1 MHRLF
6 SAIAKGVQV
15 RLLLASGVLLIV
27 LALVFVALLAGSAGM
42 SEARGAQMRAEQIWY
57 AQPLDHYR
65 LVIQHRTR
73 TGTCEQDLEIRDDRV
88 QTVYLNQCAQP
99 PSWTVTR
106 LFEWVKQL
114 GRTASLCYPSSM
126 QCTCRVSTFT
136 QVMFDPQMGY
146 PRHIRYEWTLRPNWE
161 NLHYWQSLVF
171 NSDRVDCARRTR
183 GGGAVELTVVSLTSL
198 P

>member
-15 RLLLASGVLLIV
+15 RLLLAGSVLLLV
-27 LALVFVALLAGSAGM
+27 LALVFVALLAGRAGT
-42 SEARGAQMRAEQIWY
+42 SEVHIAQMSAEQTWY

-73 TGTCEQDLEIRDDRV
+73 TGVCEQDLEIRGDRV

-114 GRTASLCYPSSM
+114 GQTASICYPSSV

-136 QVMFDPQMGY
+136 QVVFDSHMGY
-146 PRHIRYEWTLRPNWE
+146 PQYIRYEWTLRPNWE

-183 GGGAVELTVVSLTSL
+183 GGGAVELTVVSLTPL